1 MCPDYSAIFWK
12 VPRLQT
18 RCRSRSQVRL
28 RISQAV
34 PKRARPSFP
43 YSFLSGRGPFRSQC
57 HLPSSSCWDANMN
70 IQREVPPEYR
80 CDGLKFRVN
89 IFAQLATVAQAPQVC
104 EYRAHIQQRQQFIMH
119 SGTGGG
125 KLYLIL
131 PRSYHIAR
139 CCHPQFACNLLCS
152 LNMYSMK

>member
-1 MCPDYSAIFWK
+1 MYRETKQQPS
-12 VPRLQT
+12 RNQT
-18 RCRSRSQVRL
+18 
-28 RISQAV
+28 
-34 PKRARPSFP
+34 
-43 YSFLSGRGPFRSQC
+43 
-57 HLPSSSCWDANMN
+57 SSSFISLLFLVWQKALSFTMSSPPFILLESEYED

-139 CCHPQFACNLLCS
+139 CCHPQFACNLLSS
-152 LNMYSMK
+152 LYTVCILYEVRNQLCQPDVSL